1 MTHNEDD
8 HLPISNLPRF
18 LHGLEPAH
26 AGPSDVADP
35 RERADVVRWRQAA
48 RQRLMEDRLAIPGDT
63 RRKWDARIATNL
75 EEAIGD
81 VTGLIIGVYR
91 PIRGEPDLDQF
102 VERAA
107 AHAAGMAL
115 PVVVAARQP
124 LIFRT
129 WTMGQSL
136 ECGVWDVPVPA
147 ADAEVVVPDVVITP
161 VVGFDSS
168 CYRLGYGGGLF
179 DRTLAAMRTRPRLI
193 GVGYQQSHIATIY
206 PQPNDIP
213 MCDIVTEDGLLACP
227 RPSNQP

>member
-91 PIRGEPDLDQF
+91 PIRGEPDLDH
-102 VERAA
+102 VCSSS
-107 AHAAGMAL
+107 
-115 PVVVAARQP
+115 VP
-124 LIFRT
+124 LH
-129 WTMGQSL
+129 
-136 ECGVWDVPVPA
+136 
-147 ADAEVVVPDVVITP
+147 
-161 VVGFDSS
+161 
-168 CYRLGYGGGLF
+168 
-179 DRTLAAMRTRPRLI
+179 TLQAWRF
-193 GVGYQQSHIATIY
+193 
-206 PQPNDIP
+206 
-213 MCDIVTEDGLLACP
+213 
-227 RPSNQP
+227 PSWWRHGNH